1 MCLHWCVSLLVR
13 VGARP
18 VLSTELMRLVRFRPR
33 LRAVPLLATADL
45 AADLHLLASLAAVSP
60 AVADVLAS
68 LRVTTAN
75 VAIVS
80 VLVFVCAP
88 PTSEAIGGRHC
99 S

>member
-1 MCLHWCVSLLVR
+1 MCLPGVSLLVR

-18 VLSTELMRLVRFRPR
+18 VLSTEQMRLVRFRPR

-68 LRVTTAN
+68 LWATTAN
-75 VAIVS
+75 LAIVS
-80 VLVFVCAP
+80 AFVFVCAP